1 MHDYI
6 LVLIS
11 LVIGIMGWFMKEM
24 WQSHKDQTAHHG
36 NLVAKVHSV
45 EVMVAMQC
53 IRRDEFSS
61 AITKLE
67 ENLDHNF
74 EKVFEKL
81 DRKADK

>member
-1 MHDYI
+1 MHDYFLI
-6 LVLIS
+6 LIS

-24 WQSHKDQTAHHG
+24 WQNHKDQSANHV

-53 IRRDEFSS
+53 IRREEFTK
-61 AITKLE
+61 AIEKLE